1 MPSHMET
8 NSYTGKMKR
17 ILFFISMVAAI
28 GCSQAQTSSQPAQS
42 VIPQQQAEPAK
53 PKLHIDKIPVFK
65 ILTQDSVYVNNS
77 VLKSDKP
84 VVFIYF
90 SPDCSHCQRMMYE
103 LKPYMKD
110 FSKTQVVMVT
120 FIQNSYLKLLREFRR
135 DFSLNSYP
143 NFITGTEYPDYKLQ
157 RYYQVATT
165 PFIAI
170 YDRKGKLVKYFDK
183 VPKEITDFVDVVKKQ

>member
-1 MPSHMET
+1 MPLTMEMT
-8 NSYTGKMKR
+8 SYTGKMKR
-17 ILFFISMVAAI
+17 ILLVISMVAAI
-28 GCSQAQTSSQPAQS
+28 GCSQAQTSQQSAAQS
-42 VIPQQQAEPAK
+42 SSTAEQPAK
-53 PKLHIDKIPVFK
+53 PKLNIDKIPAFK

-77 VLKSDKP
+77 ILQTGKP

-110 FSKTQVVMVT
+110 FSKSQVVMVT
-120 FIQNSYLKLLREFRR
+120 FIQVSYLKMLKEFRR
-135 DFSLNSYP
+135 DFSLGSYP

-183 VPKEITDFVDVVKKQ
+183 LPKDITEFVDVVKKV

>member
-1 MPSHMET
+1 MPSRMKT
-8 NSYTGKMKR
+8 RSYTGKMKR

-28 GCSQAQTSSQPAQS
+28 GCSQAQTSNQTAQAQPAQAA
-42 VIPQQQAEPAK
+42 P
-53 PKLHIDKIPVFK
+53 PKLHIDKIPEFR

-77 VLKSDKP
+77 ILKNNKP

-90 SPDCSHCQRMMYE
+90 SPDCSHCQRLMYE

-110 FSKTQVVMVT
+110 FSKSQVVMVT
-120 FIQNSYLKLLREFRR
+120 FIQKSYLKLLREFRR

-157 RYYQVATT
+157 RYFQVATT

-170 YDRKGKLVKYFDK
+170 YGRNGKLVKYFDK
-183 VPKEITDFVDVVKKQ
+183 SPKEVTEFVDVVKKQ

>member
-1 MPSHMET
+1 MPSQMET
-8 NSYTGKMKR
+8 KSYTGKMKR

-28 GCSQAQTSSQPAQS
+28 GCSQAQTSNQQPQAVAPPQPAK
-42 VIPQQQAEPAK
+42 V
-53 PKLHIDKIPVFK
+53 LHIDKIPAFK

-77 VLKSDKP
+77 ILKSDKP

-90 SPDCSHCQRMMYE
+90 SPDCSHCQHLMYE

-120 FIQNSYLKLLREFRR
+120 FIQNSYLKLLKEFRR

-157 RYYQVATT
+157 RYFQVATT

-183 VPKEITDFVDVVKKQ
+183 VPKEVTEFVDVVKKQ

>member
-1 MPSHMET
+1 MPLVMGRTSNT
-8 NSYTGKMKR
+8 AKMKR
-17 ILFFISMVAAI
+17 ILFFIGMVAAI
-28 GCSQAQTSSQPAQS
+28 GCTQAQTSKQ
-42 VIPQQQAEPAK
+42 EPAAVPAEQPK
-53 PKLHIDKIPVFK
+53 PVLHIDKIPVFK

-77 VLKSDKP
+77 ILKNDKP
-84 VVFIYF
+84 VIFIYF
-90 SPDCSHCQRMMYE
+90 SPDCSHCQRLMYE
-103 LKPYMKD
+103 LKPYMKE

-120 FIQNSYLKLLREFRR
+120 FIQPAYMKLLKEFRR

-157 RYYQVATT
+157 RYYQVAST

-183 VPKEITDFVDVVKKQ
+183 MPKNIADFVDVVKKV

>member
-1 MPSHMET
+1 MPLTMEMT
-8 NSYTGKMKR
+8 SNRGKMKR
-17 ILFFISMVAAI
+17 ILFFISMIAAI
-28 GCSQAQTSSQPAQS
+28 GCTQAQTSSQSAQAQATPAADQT
-42 VIPQQQAEPAK
+42 K
-53 PKLHIDKIPVFK
+53 PKLHIEKVPVFK

-77 VLKSDKP
+77 ILKNDKP

-120 FIQNSYLKLLREFRR
+120 FIQSSYLKMLKEFRR
-135 DFSLNSYP
+135 DFNLQSYP

-183 VPKEITDFVDVVKKQ
+183 LPKNITDFVDVVKKV

>member
-1 MPSHMET
+1 MPSRMKT
-8 NSYTGKMKR
+8 RSYIGNMKR

-28 GCSQAQTSSQPAQS
+28 GCSQAQTSNQAAQAQS
-42 VIPQQQAEPAK
+42 AQATS
-53 PKLHIDKIPVFK
+53 PKLHIDKIPVFR

-77 VLKSDKP
+77 ILKNNKP

-90 SPDCSHCQRMMYE
+90 SPDCSHCQRLMYE

-120 FIQNSYLKLLREFRR
+120 FIQTSYLKLLREFRR

-157 RYYQVATT
+157 RYFQVATT

-170 YDRKGKLVKYFDK
+170 YGRNGKLVKYFDK
-183 VPKEITDFVDVVKKQ
+183 SPKEIAEFVDVVKKQ